1 MRQLIVAGLMYLIV
15 TAIVLTIKPT
25 LMFTSDGAWKEF
37 GIGRNPLTH
46 TWMPFWLF
54 AVLSA
59 LICYILV
66 VLVFAMYNIP
76 GNMETPTI
84 PNLTAKGTS
93 RKNASPA
100 TPEVNMDFDNAMEVG
115 PEDLMAEVK
124 VSRASRL
131 RGKAAELPEGYYV
144 LNTAATDAA
153 GGVPK
158 YIYLGKGL
166 PTD

>member
-1 MRQLIVAGLMYLIV
+1 MRQLLVAGLLYLIV
-15 TAIVLTIKPT
+15 TAIVLTIKPN
-25 LMFTSDGAWKEF
+25 LMFTEGGDWKEF
-37 GIGRNPLTH
+37 GIGRNPATH

-66 VLVFAMYNIP
+66 VLIFALYKIP

-84 PNLTAKGTS
+84 PNLTARQGSANT
-93 RKNASPA
+93 AA
-100 TPEVNMDFDNAMEVG
+100 ADAVEVY
-115 PEDLMAEVK
+115 PEDLTAEIATVK
-124 VSRASRL
+124 RSTRL
-131 RGKAAELPEGYYV
+131 RGKPAELPEGYYV
-144 LNTAATDAA
+144 LNTEATDAA